1 MRLAAI
7 PSVDRILQDP
17 RLEPAVA
24 RHGRP
29 LVVAELRALLEE
41 YRGALKSGAALP
53 PSGDGIVLA
62 LLHRLDAG
70 ARLRCGACST

>member
-17 RLEPAVA
+17 RLGPAIA

-29 LVVAELRALLEE
+29 LVVAELRCLEDE
-41 YRGALKSGAALP
+41 AAF
-53 PSGDGIVLA
+53 LA
-62 LLHRLDAG
+62 QLEGRRL
-70 ARLRCGACST
+70 